1 MDREKIQTRI
11 EELKKQNDQ
20 VNEILVRLERERNRL
35 VQEALIRN
43 GRILELEE
51 ILKGL

>member
-20 VNEILVRLERERNRL
+20 VIEVLLRMEQERNRL
-35 VQEALIRN
+35 LQEALVRN

-51 ILKGL
+51 ILKN